1 MARLNLSHVLFKKP
15 QLFDVPRET
24 VNQEL
29 GLSMRHVLDQFVAE
43 KSDVEIVGH
52 WSAVHSAASDQGF
65 EEGR

>member
-1 MARLNLSHVLFKKP
+1 MSHGLFKKP

-29 GLSMRHVLDQFVAE
+29 GFSMLHVLDQFGAE
-43 KSDVEIVGH
+43 KSDVEIVGQ
-52 WSAVHSAASDQGF
+52 WSAVLSAASDQGF